1 MNEKFFTI
9 DDEIYPEC
17 LKQIYNPPTKLYY
30 KGNLELLKSERMV
43 AVVGT
48 RNATAYGKLTCEQL
62 ASKMAKANV
71 TLVSGF
77 ARGIDSIA
85 HNAIIKAGGKT
96 IAVVGTGLDI
106 VYPASNL
113 KLFREL
119 EENHLIL
126 SEYEDGTRGFAA
138 NFPQRNRIIAG
149 LTRATIV
156 VESKESGGSLIT
168 ANLALDSNRDIYAV
182 PGDIFSDFSRG
193 CNNLIRDCK
202 AKLLTNFD
210 DILNDYEW
218 AMTDE
223 TEEYKNFTEIQ
234 KMILRCLSSEKN
246 LDNILNESK
255 LEESEVLAQLM
266 LLEIMGAIKSI
277 SGGRYK
283 KIL

>member
-48 RNATAYGKLTCEQL
+48 RNATAYGKLVCEQL

-71 TLVSGF
+71 TLVSGV

-218 AMTDE
+218 AMTDK

-234 KMILRCLSSEKN
+234 KIILRCLSSEKN